1 MGLLGT
7 LIINP
12 VIHLTFAYLRVQLIE
27 KSKFM
32 MTVIL
37 KIFYETKKNIV
48 SPNYSKI
55 QKA

>member
-12 VIHLTFAYLRVQLIE
+12 VIHLTFVYLRVQLIE

-37 KIFYETKKNIV
+37 KIFYETKKNTV